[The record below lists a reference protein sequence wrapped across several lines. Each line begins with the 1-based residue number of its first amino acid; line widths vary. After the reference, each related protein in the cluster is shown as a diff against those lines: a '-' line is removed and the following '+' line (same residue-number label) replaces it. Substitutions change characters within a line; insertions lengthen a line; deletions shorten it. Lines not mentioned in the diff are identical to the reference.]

1 MRQNAAIVATFDTR
15 QDAEVGILQLA
26 MSGFDRHALS
36 IVATGGHSERRIAG
50 FYSAGDRVRFW
61 SKLGLSWGGFWGL
74 AIGGVMFAVP
84 AVDGFEIFGFLG
96 AALVAAIEG
105 ALIIGGLGA
114 LGATLYSFGRPAG
127 SVLKYET
134 MVKAGTFLIV
144 VKGSAE
150 DAALAKRLL
159 LIASPALPPMRPI
172 AVGELTR
179 FLPVRA

>member
-1 MRQNAAIVATFDTR
+1 MRQTASIVATFDT
-15 QDAEVGILQLA
+15 QEHAEAGVLRLA

-36 IVATGGHSERRIAG
+36 IVATGGHIERRIAG

-61 SKLGLSWGGFWGL
+61 SKLGLYWGGFWGL
-74 AIGGVMFAVP
+74 AIGGIMFAAP

-127 SVLKYET
+127 SVLKYE
-134 MVKAGTFLIV
+134 MAVIAGTFLIV
-144 VKGSAE
+144 VKGTAE
-150 DAALAKRLL
+150 DAALAKRILP
-159 LIASPALPPMRPI
+159 ISSPGLPPLRPI
-172 AVGELTR
+172 AVGELTP